1 MQFTGSW
8 WFVLLKRK
16 ETKKGGDFSKF
27 DGMCKSLHNIT
38 SNKVPYRVRP
48 SETFVKR
55 SVSWSAPLDFH
66 MYYSKSTAVRRNSK
80 ELRARMTI
88 KII

>member
-16 ETKKGGDFSKF
+16 ETKEGGVSKF

-48 SETFVKR
+48 RPLLKGVLHGLLLWIFTCTTLKALQLGEIQNNSEHK
-55 SVSWSAPLDFH
+55 
-66 MYYSKSTAVRRNSK
+66 
-80 ELRARMTI
+80 
-88 KII
+88 